1 MEMELDSKLKEEIE
15 LAKKVRKNAYVP
27 YSNFKVGAV
36 LKTKKGKTYTGCN
49 IENNGIQSICAER
62 VAFCKAL
69 SEGEKEF
76 ESILVIGGYNEETAM
91 KEECLPCGYCR
102 QFISEFVNKD
112 FNIYTICEN
121 NVKAYQIGDLL
132 PYVFKLDK

>member
-1 MEMELDSKLKEEIE
+1 MELDSKLKEEIE

-76 ESILVIGGYNEETAM
+76 ESI
-91 KEECLPCGYCR
+91 
-102 QFISEFVNKD
+102 FS
-112 FNIYTICEN
+112 
-121 NVKAYQIGDLL
+121 
-132 PYVFKLDK
+132 FKLFCFIFPFLLLLYFYQFSSNL